1 MPKAKKLPSPLT
13 ILFFVIILA
22 AIATWLMPAGEYNTL
37 SYNKGAF
44 TVTSTK
50 GDTTVDS
57 TVPCTQHTLDSLKI
71 LVKLEK
77 FKNGDIFKP
86 VAIPGTYHPLKRSG
100 QGFVPVVTA
109 PIQGLMDSN
118 DIIFFLLF
126 IGGFIMV
133 FQQTGAMEKG
143 VAWLSYKMKGQEA
156 WLIIILSFLFLF
168 CGSAEG
174 MAEEGFAFY
183 PILVPLYLAAGYD
196 LLVPLAVIF
205 AGTSIGNLSSFCN
218 PFSTIIASNAS
229 GINWTD
235 GLYERLAIFMV
246 TSIITIWYIVR
257 YAQKVKKNP
266 SLSLVKRIDG
276 DVRSPFN
283 EFETDTNQPV
293 KLSLVDAWLNIQF
306 LATIGIM
313 IYGFVTNWDMS
324 ACTAVFLVSAILVA
338 ILTRMKESVFIK
350 KFIEGA
356 QSLLSVTMMVGVAR
370 GITIVL
376 NNGHVTGTILY
387 YSAGMVSK
395 MPVVAFILVL
405 LLLYMVFTLV
415 ISSSSGMAVLTMPI
429 FGSLAVIVGVPGR
442 EIVNAY
448 LFGMGIMGLLT
459 PVGLMLPSLAAV
471 NVSLKVWLKFAW
483 PLVIMLIVTC
493 GAFLVFGVMNR

>member
-1 MPKAKKLPSPLT
+1 MSKAQKLPSPLT
-13 ILFFVIILA
+13 ILFLVIILA
-22 AIATWLMPAGEYNTL
+22 AMATWLMPAGEYDTL
-37 SYNKGAF
+37 SYGNSSF
-44 TVTSTK
+44 TVTSAAGTK
-50 GDTTVDS
+50 A
-57 TVPCTQHTLDSLKI
+57 VPCTQHTLDSLKI
-71 LVKLEK
+71 MVKLDK

-100 QGFVPVVTA
+100 QGFAPVVTA
-109 PIQGLMDSN
+109 PVQGLIDSS

-133 FQQTGAMEKG
+133 FQETGAMEKG

-156 WLIIILSFLFLF
+156 WLIVILSFFFLF

-218 PFSTIIASNAS
+218 PFSTVIASNAA

-235 GLYERLAIFMV
+235 GLYERLAVFLV

-257 YAQKVKKNP
+257 YAQKVKKSP
-266 SLSLVKRIDG
+266 SLSLVRRIDG
-276 DVRSPFN
+276 DVHSAFDDLAV
-283 EFETDTNQPV
+283 DTGQPV
-293 KLSLVDAWLNIQF
+293 KLSVVDAWLNIQF
-306 LATIGIM
+306 LATIGFM
-313 IYGFVTNWDMS
+313 ICGFVIGWDMGP
-324 ACTAVFLVSAILVA
+324 CTAIFLVSSIIIAI
-338 ILTRMKESVFIK
+338 ITRMKESVFIK
-350 KFIEGA
+350 KLVEGA
-356 QSLLSVTMMVGVAR
+356 QSLLGVAMMVGVAR

-387 YSAGMVSK
+387 YSAGLVGK
-395 MPVVAFILVL
+395 MPVTAFILAL
-405 LLLYMVFTLV
+405 LVMYMVFTLV
-415 ISSSSGMAVLTMPI
+415 INSTSGMAVLTMPV
-429 FGSLAVIVGVPGR
+429 FGSLAVIVGIPGR

-448 LFGMGIMGLLT
+448 LFGMGIMGLIT
-459 PVGLMLPSLAAV
+459 PVGLMLPALAIT
-471 NVSLKVWLKFAW
+471 NVSIKTWLRFVW
-483 PLVIMLIVTC
+483 PLVVMLIIVC
-493 GAFLVFGVMNR
+493 AAFLVFGVFR

>member
-22 AIATWLMPAGEYNTL
+22 SVATWLMPAGEYNTL
-37 SYNKGAF
+37 SYDNGSFTITTATGNKI
-44 TVTSTK
+44 
-50 GDTTVDS
+50 
-57 TVPCTQHTLDSLKI
+57 VPCTQHTLDSLKI

-86 VAIPGTYHPLKRSG
+86 VAIPGTYHPLNRNG
-100 QGFVPVVTA
+100 QGFAPVVMA
-109 PIQGLMDSN
+109 PVQGLIDSS

-133 FQQTGAMEKG
+133 FQETGAMEKG

-156 WLIIILSFLFLF
+156 WLIIILSFFFLF

-218 PFSTIIASNAS
+218 PFSTVIASNAA

-235 GLYERLAIFMV
+235 GLYERLGIFLV
-246 TSIITIWYIVR
+246 TSIVTIWYIVR

-266 SLSLVKRIDG
+266 ALSLVRRIDG
-276 DVRSPFN
+276 NVHSAFDGFAGESGRPI
-283 EFETDTNQPV
+283 
-293 KLSLVDAWLNIQF
+293 KLSIVDAWLNIQF
-306 LATIGIM
+306 LATIGLM
-313 IYGFVTNWDMS
+313 IYGFVIGWDMS
-324 ACTAVFLVSAILVA
+324 ACTAIYLVSSVIIAI
-338 ILTRMKESVFIK
+338 ITRMKEGVFIK

-356 QSLLSVTMMVGVAR
+356 QSLLSVSLMVGVAR

-387 YSAGMVSK
+387 YSAGLVGK
-395 MPVVAFILVL
+395 MPVTAFILAL
-405 LLLYMVFTLV
+405 LVLYMVFTLV
-415 ISSSSGMAVLTMPI
+415 INSSSGMAVLTMPI

-448 LFGMGIMGLLT
+448 LFGMGVMGLIT
-459 PVGLMLPSLAAV
+459 PVGLMLPSLAVV
-471 NVSLKVWLKFAW
+471 NVSLKTWLRFAW
-483 PLVIMLIVTC
+483 PLIAMLVVICAI
-493 GAFLVFGVMNR
+493 FLVLGVMNR

>member
-1 MPKAKKLPSPLT
+1 MAKPKKLPSPLT

-22 AIATWLMPAGEYNTL
+22 AMATWLMPAGEYNTL
-37 SYNKGAF
+37 SYSNGSF
-44 TVTSTK
+44 TITSAT
-50 GDTTVDS
+50 GDK
-57 TVPCTQHTLDSLKI
+57 TVPCTQKTLDSLKI

-77 FKNGDIFKP
+77 FKSGDIFKP
-86 VAIPGTYHPLKRSG
+86 VAIPGTYHSLKRNG
-100 QGFVPVVTA
+100 QGFTSVVTA
-109 PIQGLMDSN
+109 PVQGLIDSS

-133 FQQTGAMEKG
+133 FQETGAMEKG

-156 WLIIILSFLFLF
+156 WLIIILTFFFLF

-183 PILVPLYLAAGYD
+183 PILIPLYLAAGYD

-205 AGTSIGNLSSFCN
+205 AGTSIGNLTSFSN
-218 PFSTIIASNAS
+218 PFATVIASNAA

-235 GLYERLAIFMV
+235 GLYERIIVFII
-246 TSIITIWYIVR
+246 TSAVTIWYIVR

-266 SLSLVKRIDG
+266 ELSLVRRIDG
-276 DVRSPFN
+276 NVHSAFDNVVH
-283 EFETDTNQPV
+283 TNGQLV
-293 KLSLVDAWLNIQF
+293 KLSVVDAWLNIQF

-313 IYGFVTNWDMS
+313 IYGFVTGWDMGP
-324 ACTAVFLVSAILVA
+324 CTAVFLVSAIIIA
-338 ILTRMKESVFIK
+338 IVTRMKEGQFIN

-356 QSLLSVTMMVGVAR
+356 RSLLSVALMVGVAR

-376 NNGHVTGTILY
+376 NAGHVTGTILF
-387 YSAGMVSK
+387 YSAGAVGK
-395 MPVVAFILVL
+395 MPLVL
-405 LLLYMVFTLV
+405 FIIVLLILYMVFTLV

-448 LFGMGIMGLLT
+448 LFGMGIMGLIT
-459 PVGLMLPSLAAV
+459 PVGLMLPALAV
-471 NVSLKVWLKFAW
+471 TNVSLKVWMRFVW
-483 PLVIMLIVTC
+483 PLIVMLMVVCAGALVI
-493 GAFLVFGVMNR
+493 GVMNR

>member
-1 MPKAKKLPSPLT
+1 MAKLKKLPSPLT
-13 ILFFVIILA
+13 ILFLVIIIA
-22 AIATWLMPAGEYNTL
+22 AVATWVMPAGQYNTL
-37 SYNKGAF
+37 SYNQNSF
-44 TVTSTK
+44 TISSPT
-50 GDTTVDS
+50 GDK

-71 LVKLEK
+71 LIKLEK

-86 VAIPGTYHPLKRSG
+86 VAIPGTYHSLPRSG
-100 QGFVPVVTA
+100 QGFSAVIIA
-109 PIQGLMDSN
+109 PIQGMIDGS

-143 VAWLSYKMKGQEA
+143 VAWLSYVMKGQEA
-156 WLIIILSFLFLF
+156 WLIIILTFFFLF

-218 PFSTIIASNAS
+218 PFSTIIASNAA
-229 GINWTD
+229 GISWTD
-235 GLYERLAIFMV
+235 GLYERLAIFLV
-246 TSIITIWYIVR
+246 TSIVTIWYIVR
-257 YAQKVKKNP
+257 YAQKVKKDP
-266 SLSLVKRIDG
+266 TASLVYKIDG
-276 DVRSPFN
+276 AVHSQFD
-283 EFETDTNQPV
+283 EFKHDTNTEV
-293 KLSLVDAWLNIQF
+293 KLGAKNALLNIIF
-306 LATIGIM
+306 LATIGLM
-313 IYGFVTNWDMS
+313 IYGFVIGWSTQ
-324 ACTAVFLVSAILVA
+324 ACTAIFLVSAILIAGIV
-338 ILTRMKESVFIK
+338 RMKESVFIA

-356 QSLLSVTMMVGVAR
+356 QSLLSVVLIIGVAR
-370 GITIVL
+370 GITIIM
-376 NNGHVTGTILY
+376 NDGHITGTILY

-395 MPVVAFILVL
+395 TPVVLFIIVL
-405 LLLYMVFTLV
+405 LILYMVFTLV

-448 LFGMGIMGLLT
+448 LFGMGIMGLIT
-459 PVGLMLPSLAAV
+459 PTGLMLPALGIV
-471 NVSLKVWLKFAW
+471 NVSLKTWLRFVW
-483 PLVIMLIVTC
+483 PLIIMLFVIC
-493 GAFLVFGVMNR
+493 GAFLVFGVLDR

>member
-1 MPKAKKLPSPLT
+1 MSKAKKLPSPLT

-22 AIATWLMPAGEYNTL
+22 AFATWLLPAGEYDTL
-37 SYNKGAF
+37 SYGNGSF

-50 GDTTVDS
+50 GDSTANV

-77 FKNGDIFKP
+77 FKSGDIFKP

-100 QGFVPVVTA
+100 QGFTSIVTA
-109 PIQGLMDSN
+109 PIQGLMDSS

-156 WLIIILSFLFLF
+156 WLIIILSFFFLF

-235 GLYERLAIFMV
+235 GLYERLAIFLV
-246 TSIITIWYIVR
+246 TSVVTIWYIVR

-266 SLSLVKRIDG
+266 ALSLVRRIDG
-276 DVRSPFN
+276 DVHSTFE
-283 EFETDTNQPV
+283 EFSADADKPV
-293 KLSLVDAWLNIQF
+293 KLSVVDGWLNIQF
-306 LATIGIM
+306 LATIGLM
-313 IYGFVTNWDMS
+313 IYGFVNNWDMGP
-324 ACTAVFLVSAILVA
+324 CTAIFLVSAIIIA
-338 ILTRMKESVFIK
+338 IITRMKESVFIK

-356 QSLLSVTMMVGVAR
+356 QSLLSVSLMVGVAR
-370 GITIVL
+370 GITIVM
-376 NNGHVTGTILY
+376 NAGHVTGTILY
-387 YSAGMVSK
+387 YSAGLVSK
-395 MPVVAFILVL
+395 MPVAAFILVL
-405 LLLYMVFTLV
+405 LVLYMIFTLV

-429 FGSLAVIVGVPGR
+429 FGSLATIVGVPGR

-448 LFGMGIMGLLT
+448 LFGMGIMGLIT
-459 PVGLMLPSLAAV
+459 PVGLMLPALAIT
-471 NVSLKVWLKFAW
+471 NVSLKTWMRFVW
-483 PLVIMLIVTC
+483 PLVVMLVVIC
-493 GAFLVFGVMNR
+493 GAFLVFGVYR

>member
-1 MPKAKKLPSPLT
+1 MKKLPSPLT
-13 ILFFVIILA
+13 ILFLVIVIA
-22 AIATWLMPAGEYNTL
+22 AVATWVMPAGQYDTL
-37 SYNKGAF
+37 SYNQNAF
-44 TVTSTK
+44 TVSSL
-50 GDTTVDS
+50 GVDK

-71 LVKLEK
+71 LIKLEK

-86 VAIPGTYHPLKRSG
+86 VAIPGTYHSLPRSG
-100 QGFVPVVTA
+100 QGFTAVVIA
-109 PIQGLMDSN
+109 PIQGMIDGS

-156 WLIIILSFLFLF
+156 WLIIILTFFFLF

-218 PFSTIIASNAS
+218 PFSTIIASNAA
-229 GINWTD
+229 GISWTD
-235 GLYERLAIFMV
+235 GLYERLAIFLV
-246 TSIITIWYIVR
+246 TSAITIWYIVR
-257 YAQKVKKNP
+257 YAQKVKKDP
-266 SLSLVKRIDG
+266 SKSLVRRIDG
-276 DVRSPFN
+276 VVHSRFE
-283 EFETDTNQPV
+283 EFKPGDGTET
-293 KLSLVDAWLNIQF
+293 KLGTKNGLLNIIF
-306 LATIGIM
+306 LATIGLM
-313 IYGFVTNWDMS
+313 IYGFVIGWSTQ
-324 ACTAVFLVSAILVA
+324 ACTAVFLVSAILIAA
-338 ILTRMKESVFIK
+338 IVRMKESVFIT

-356 QSLLSVTMMVGVAR
+356 QSLLSVVLIIGVAR
-370 GITIVL
+370 GITIIM
-376 NNGHVTGTILY
+376 NDGHITGTILY
-387 YSAGMVSK
+387 YSAGLVSH
-395 MPVVAFILVL
+395 MPVALFIIVL
-405 LLLYMVFTLV
+405 LVLYMVFTLV

-448 LFGMGIMGLLT
+448 LFGMGIMGLVT
-459 PVGLMLPSLAAV
+459 PVGLMLPALGVV
-471 NVSLKVWLKFAW
+471 NLSLKTWWRFVW
-483 PLVIMLIVTC
+483 PLIIMLFVVC
-493 GAFLVFGVMNR
+493 GAFLVIGVLK